1 MSENSPLVSIIMGVH
16 IDEGTLS
23 SSIKSI
29 LNQSYN
35 NFEFII
41 VNDGNDKEVT
51 RVVNRIDDPRI
62 TLINQEKIGLT
73 ACLNIGIE
81 NSNGIFIARQ
91 DAGDFSQKRRLQT
104 QVDYMLKHPS
114 IALCG
119 TFVNEKA
126 ENGHD
131 LGITTFPTENTE
143 IKNLL
148 GFRGSYI
155 SDLFFQ
161 SIGLI
166 SYVFSITLIFTG
178 INITFSKDVFLIIE
192 SIFYSIIY
200 SALGSSFF
208 NNFYDSTFA
217 LFINGNGGFIG
228 NYLNE
233 NLFDNLITLN
243 ETISYYLLIVLIT
256 SFFLFSVNFNLK
268 KFLNLLKKIS
278 LLLTKKNQNYTDK
291 SELINKYI
299 PQEEIKKGSIHSSE
313 PVDSSIQGENIEQKT
328 DDKVERA
335 IQARMKGYEGEACGD
350 CGNFTLVRNGT
361 CLKCDTCGSTSG
373 CS

>member
-1 MSENSPLVSIIMGVH
+1 MFENNPLVSIIMGVH
-16 IDEGTLS
+16 LDEGTLS

-119 TFVNEKA
+119 TFVNEKT
-126 ENGHD
+126 ESGHD

-143 IKNLL
+143 IKKNIISKNTFCHGSIMINKEVLIEVGGYREDFTRAQDFDLWLRVIDRFKVANLDL
-148 GFRGSYI
+148 PLYSRTI
-155 SDLFFQ
+155 SKNSISFKHGQNQDAYADVAIKCYRARLSDESEPLHLLKDITDESLNEKQ
-161 SIGLI
+161 SNKVEVK
-166 SYVFSITLIFTG
+166 Y
-178 INITFSKDVFLIIE
+178 
-192 SIFYSIIY
+192 
-200 SALGSSFF
+200 
-208 NNFYDSTFA
+208 NFYCGRK
-217 LFINGNGGFIG
+217 L
-228 NYLNE
+228 YQNE
-233 NLFDNLITLN
+233 NMKVARGYFLKAFKLSPLSFKN
-243 ETISYYLLIVLIT
+243 TI
-256 SFFLFSVNFNLK
+256 F
-268 KFLNLLKKIS
+268 
-278 LLLTKKNQNYTDK
+278 LLLTFLPKIIRTPIAGFWFLVKK
-291 SELINKYI
+291 LF
-299 PQEEIKKGSIHSSE
+299 G
-313 PVDSSIQGENIEQKT
+313 
-328 DDKVERA
+328 
-335 IQARMKGYEGEACGD
+335 
-350 CGNFTLVRNGT
+350 
-361 CLKCDTCGSTSG
+361 LKIV
-373 CS
+373 